1 MLLFGLHLTLCCVN
15 IYSMA
20 EKKFYIRRYKKKDG
34 AYVALD
40 EKDTSLEDDYGFIR
54 YKSMTGLN
62 AVGKQKGVYVE
73 AYPESN
79 SARVY
84 IADKATREQ
93 TSSTL
98 SLYVFGCNPE
108 LPVSASVTE
117 QIAVMNNTWVD
128 FFDRMEGCLILW
140 HDDYR
145 QRKPLFYI
153 TDAVE
158 PKSDVIKN
166 LPYLQCDIKLT
177 NVFGK
182 TFSMNDTTIEKWLE
196 NKGKE
201 ATSE

>member
-1 MLLFGLHLTLCCVN
+1 MCYVN

-34 AYVALD
+34 VYVALD
-40 EKDTSLEDDYGFIR
+40 EKDTSLEGDYGFIR
-54 YKSMTGLN
+54 YKAMTGLN
-62 AVGKQKGVYVE
+62 AIGKQKGVYVE
-73 AYPESN
+73 SYPEAN

-84 IADKATREQ
+84 ISEKVAREQ

-98 SLYVFGCNPE
+98 SLYIFGCNPD
-108 LPVSASVTE
+108 LSASISTTE
-117 QIAVMNNTWVD
+117 QVAAMNNTWAD
-128 FFDRMEGCLILW
+128 FFAKIEGCLILW

-145 QRKPLFYI
+145 QRKALFYI

-158 PKSDVIKN
+158 PKSDVIKDF
-166 LPYLQCDIKLT
+166 PYLQCDIKLT

-196 NKGKE
+196 NGGKE
-201 ATSE
+201 GADE